1 MTIGERIKRRRKELR
16 MRQIELADYVGYR
29 SVSTVSKVE
38 KGIITIPINKLNK
51 VAEALKTTTAYLM
64 GYEEEN
70 KTKKN
75 LELKEEKKMKKSK
88 IEELLKLIEGQ
99 DEAFATFEKAR
110 DLLMPLEEIH
120 FLASMTTMFK
130 AYGLEHHTNGTLLA
144 LKCADRMMEFDSGAL
159 EDLVDNKTDKIVLK
173 ILREILNDDEDDEEN
188 G

>member
-70 KTKKN
+70 KTKKK
-75 LELKEEKKMKKSK
+75 LELKEEKKMTKSK
-88 IEELLKLIEGQ
+88 IEELLNLIEGQ

-110 DLLMPLEEIH
+110 DLLLPLEEVQ
-120 FLASMTTMFK
+120 FLTSMATIFK
-130 AYGLEHHTNGTLLA
+130 AYGDEHHTNGTLLA
-144 LKCADRMMEFDSGAL
+144 VRVADNMIDIDMKLPKRLQE
-159 EDLVDNKTDKIVLK
+159 NKMDKVLMK
-173 ILREILNDDEDDEEN
+173 ILEELLDDKDDEEDDE
-188 G
+188 

>member
-1 MTIGERIKRRRKELR
+1 
-16 MRQIELADYVGYR
+16 
-29 SVSTVSKVE
+29 
-38 KGIITIPINKLNK
+38 
-51 VAEALKTTTAYLM
+51 
-64 GYEEEN
+64 
-70 KTKKN
+70 
-75 LELKEEKKMKKSK
+75 MKKSK

-110 DLLMPLEEIH
+110 DLLMPLEEVH